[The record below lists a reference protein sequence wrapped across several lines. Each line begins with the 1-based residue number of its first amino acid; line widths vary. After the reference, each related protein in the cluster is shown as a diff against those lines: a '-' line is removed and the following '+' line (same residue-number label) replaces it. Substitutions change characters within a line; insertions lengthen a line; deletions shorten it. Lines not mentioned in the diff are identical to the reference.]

1 MKAKTILDTEKNEA
15 IEIAEQLCYGKEV
28 MQKIMRAESVY
39 EISRI
44 FETSETQSRMIFL
57 KGENHAEN

>member
-1 MKAKTILDTEKNEA
+1 MKAKTILDAEKNEA

-28 MQKIMRAESVY
+28 TQKIMRAESVY

-44 FETSETQSRMIFL
+44 L
-57 KGENHAEN
+57 KQARLNQK